1 MDDVYFTKIL
11 NWYHENFTETVLTNN
26 DRRPI
31 RYALQKNSSGKGTV
45 IVVSGRTEFLE
56 KYLELCWDFRY
67 TGLSLCVYDHYG
79 QGKSGRMLDDPQK
92 GHIED
97 FNTYLE
103 DLHNL
108 VIAHVIRQFS
118 PPYFLLTHSMGST
131 IGTQFAVEY
140 PELVHG
146 LILVSPM
153 FQINTGRFLPPLV
166 VETISRALCFLGG
179 KGSYVPGGGPF
190 RSDLP
195 FENNVLTSDKRR
207 FELNQALMRNGP
219 DIAVGSPTVGWL
231 TQAYQAMRHS
241 RHIGRQLKCPLL
253 LLQGLNDI
261 VVGSSEMKQFCTV
274 TEHCQMISYP
284 EARHELLMEQD
295 VIRSQVLSDIVEF
308 IQSIRIQDES

>member
-11 NWYHENFTETVLTNN
+11 NWYHENFTETVFTSN
-26 DRRPI
+26 DRRLI
-31 RYALQKNSSGKGTV
+31 RYTLQKNSSAKGTV

-56 KYLELCWDFRY
+56 KYLELCWDFRH

-92 GHIED
+92 GHIEN

-103 DLHNL
+103 DLHKL
-108 VIAHVIRQFS
+108 VTAHVIRKFS

-153 FQINTGRFLPPLV
+153 FQINTGRFLPPLM

-179 KGSYVPGGGPF
+179 KRSYVPGGGPF

-207 FELNQALMRNGP
+207 FELNQALMRNDPG
-219 DIAVGSPTVGWL
+219 IALGSPTVGWL
-231 TQAYQAMRHS
+231 KQAYMAMRHS
-241 RHIGRQLKCPLL
+241 RHSGRQLKCPLL

-261 VVGSSEMKQFCTV
+261 VVGSSQMNQFCSV

-295 VIRSQVLSDIVEF
+295 VIRSQVLSDIIEF
-308 IQSIRIQDES
+308 IQKHLGAV